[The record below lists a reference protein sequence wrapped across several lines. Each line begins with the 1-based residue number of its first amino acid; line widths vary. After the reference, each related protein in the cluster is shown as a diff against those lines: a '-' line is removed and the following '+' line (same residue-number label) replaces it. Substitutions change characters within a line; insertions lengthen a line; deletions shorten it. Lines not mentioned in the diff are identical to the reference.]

1 MKHTKYTKIST
12 IRKFP
17 AIRYFKVGIKCKF
30 IEDGKISSEDA
41 AIPSE
46 TALAPI
52 INVKVL
58 QSSKRKSYNKKGTK
72 KLFVNKPRS

>member
-17 AIRYFKVGIKCKF
+17 AIRYFKVGIKC

-58 QSSKRKSYNKKGTK
+58 QSSKRKSYNKKGAK
-72 KLFVNKPRS
+72 KLFINKSRS